1 LHLAKHNSKGPVTG
15 NTMKTNR
22 PSLNVILGANAVRA
36 FVAAPKEFKVIGIVR
51 MSYEFGL
58 LAIAPSGNYVRV
70 NGSQIES
77 LDNGDVRMA
86 IQNFMSHVRE
96 RNRRLS

>member
-1 LHLAKHNSKGPVTG
+1 MKHHH
-15 NTMKTNR
+15 

-36 FVAAPKEFKVIGIVR
+36 FVAAPKEFKVIGLVR
-51 MSYEFGL
+51 MHYEFGL

-77 LDNGDVRMA
+77 LDNGEVRQA
-86 IQNFMSHVRE
+86 IQAFLSNVRE
-96 RNRRLS
+96 RNRHLN